1 MHDGLPT
8 AQAENR
14 LTMESAEIP
23 SGMTKSR
30 QALHLGYNSLTR
42 CSVGWMAPASQNTGF
57 TGPAGVVQW
66 PTPGM
71 DGYEV
76 LVEVSHSIASHPDL
90 AGLFRDLLQGL
101 RRVLRFDL
109 LNLVL
114 YDPVS
119 NLMRLNLLEA
129 TVPVTVPLSLAL
141 PVDDI
146 PAGWVWQQQQPLLIR
161 DLDEETRFAPALR
174 LYRES
179 GLKSYYVIPLT
190 TPQRRAGAIS
200 FGSISTDAF
209 SDSDMRLMR
218 QAADQIAVA
227 VDNVLTHESAVSY
240 QQQLAMERDRLRML
254 LEINNALV
262 THLELR
268 ELFAAIAA
276 AIRRAFRHDY
286 SSLALYNSEQNCFEI
301 RAVDLPNGRGSIREG
316 MRFGFGSPAA
326 RAFATRKPLLVNSLD
341 PETFPSEAIRLLLA
355 EGMRSGCWLPLL
367 SRDRALGT
375 LNVLSRREAAF
386 THEDLEMLRQVA
398 NQVAIAVDNALAVR
412 QIAEL
417 KDKLAEE
424 KLYLEDEIRSQY
436 NFEEII
442 GESAAWKRVLEQVE
456 TVAPTDS
463 TTLILGET
471 GTGKELIA
479 RAIHNLS
486 GRRERTFV
494 KLNCAAIP
502 TGLLESELFG
512 HEKGAFTGAI
522 SQKVGRVELAD
533 HGTLFLDEVGDI
545 PPELQPKLLRV
556 LQEREFERLGS
567 TRTMRVDVR
576 LIAATNR
583 DLVKMVA
590 AREFRSD
597 LFYRLNVFPI
607 QLPPLR
613 ERGKDIPLLVR
624 YFAQKHG
631 ENKGKH
637 IERIGAETMQALE
650 RWHWPGNVRELE
662 NLIERAVILT
672 RGTVL
677 NVPLSELKP
686 GPEAA
691 PAPNDVATLE
701 DAERDHILKALREA
715 GGLVSGPQGAAA
727 RLGLKRTTLNSKMRK
742 LGISRK
748 DYS

>member
-1 MHDGLPT
+1 MGCRRND
-8 AQAENR
+8 
-14 LTMESAEIP
+14 EIP
-23 SGMTKSR
+23 SDRGKVR
-30 QALHLGYNSLTR
+30 YNSPCPLGDEAQL
-42 CSVGWMAPASQNTGF
+42 SFASYNLKVVGTAPRGIVSDT
-57 TGPAGVVQW
+57 TPALDRYQA
-66 PTPGM
+66 
-71 DGYEV
+71 

-90 AGLFRDLLQGL
+90 AGLFHDLLQRL
-101 RRVLRFDL
+101 RRAVRFDF
-109 LNLVL
+109 LNLML
-114 YDPVS
+114 HDS
-119 NLMRLNLLEA
+119 ANNSMRLNVLEA
-129 TVPVTVPLSLAL
+129 AVPVTVPLSLAL
-141 PVDDI
+141 PVEDL

-161 DLDEETRFAPALR
+161 DLEQETRFAPAVR

-179 GLKSYYVIPLT
+179 GLRSYYVLPLT

-200 FGSISTDAF
+200 FGSTIPDAF
-209 SDSDMRLMR
+209 TDSDMRLMR
-218 QAADQIAVA
+218 EAAEQIAVA

-240 QQQLAMERDRLRML
+240 QQQLAMERDRLRLL

-268 ELFAAIAA
+268 DLFSSIST

-286 SSLALYNSEQNCFEI
+286 SSLALYNAAENHFEI
-301 RAVDLPNGRGSIREG
+301 RGLDMPNGRGLIREG
-316 MRFGFGSPAA
+316 MTFGFGSPAA
-326 RAFATRKPLLVNSLD
+326 RAFATRKPLLVNRID
-341 PETFPSEAIRLLLA
+341 EETFPSEVTRAIIA
-355 EGMRSGCWLPLL
+355 EGLRSGCWLPLI
-367 SRDRALGT
+367 SRDRVLGT
-375 LNVLSRREAAF
+375 MNVSSRRENAF
-386 THEDLEMLRQVA
+386 TQDDLELLRQVA
-398 NQVAIAVDNALAVR
+398 NQVAIAIDNALAFR
-412 QIAEL
+412 QIEEL
-417 KDKLAEE
+417 KNKLAEE
-424 KLYLEDEIRSQY
+424 KLYLEDEIRTQY

-442 GESAAWKRVLEQVE
+442 GESVAWKRVLEQVE
-456 TVAPTDS
+456 TVSPTDS
-463 TTLILGET
+463 TALILGET

-486 GRRERTFV
+486 GRHERTFV

-522 SQKVGRVELAD
+522 SQKIGRVELANG
-533 HGTLFLDEVGDI
+533 GTLFLDEVGDI

-567 TRTMRVDVR
+567 TRTLRVDLR

-583 DLVKMVA
+583 DLSKMVA

-607 QLPPLR
+607 HLPPLR
-613 ERGKDIPLLVR
+613 ERGKDIAMLVR
-624 YFAQKHG
+624 YFAQKHS
-631 ENKGKH
+631 ESKGKH
-637 IERIGAETMQALE
+637 IERIPSETMQALE

-677 NVPLSELKP
+677 NVPLAELKA
-686 GPEAA
+686 GPEAVA
-691 PAPNDVATLE
+691 SPDDVATLE

-715 GGLVSGPQGAAA
+715 RGLISGPQGAAA

-748 DYS
+748 DYT

>member
-1 MHDGLPT
+1 MFFANHNLNFGIQPDDRLGAAALPEDRY
-8 AQAENR
+8 QA
-14 LTMESAEIP
+14 
-23 SGMTKSR
+23 
-30 QALHLGYNSLTR
+30 
-42 CSVGWMAPASQNTGF
+42 
-57 TGPAGVVQW
+57 
-66 PTPGM
+66 
-71 DGYEV
+71 

-90 AGLFRDLLQGL
+90 PGLFHDLLPKLQ
-101 RRVLRFDL
+101 RSIRFDF
-109 LNLVL
+109 LNLML
-114 YDPVS
+114 HDPAT
-119 NLMRLNLLEA
+119 NLMRLNVLEA
-129 TVPVTVPLSLAL
+129 TVPITVPLSLAMPL
-141 PVDDI
+141 QDI
-146 PAGWVWQQQQPLLIR
+146 PAGWVWQHQQPLLIR
-161 DLDEETRFAPALR
+161 DLEEEKRFAPVVR
-174 LYRES
+174 LYLES
-179 GLKSYYVIPLT
+179 GLRSYYVLPLT
-190 TPQRRAGAIS
+190 TSQRRAGAIS
-200 FGSISTDAF
+200 FGSTEVDAF
-209 SDSDMRLMR
+209 SESDLRLMR
-218 QAADQIAVA
+218 QAAEQVAMA

-254 LEINNALV
+254 LEINNTLV
-262 THLELR
+262 AHLELHD
-268 ELFAAIAA
+268 LFSGISAAL
-276 AIRRAFRHDY
+276 RRAFRHDY
-286 SSLALYNSEQNCFEI
+286 SSLSLYNAEENNFVI
-301 RAVDLPNGRGSIREG
+301 RALDLPNGRGLIREG
-316 MRFGFGSPAA
+316 MSFGFGTPAA
-326 RAFATRKPLLVNSLD
+326 RAFATRKPLLVSRLD
-341 PETFPSEAIRLLLA
+341 PETFPSEIIRLLVA

-367 SRDRALGT
+367 SRDRVLGT
-375 LNVLSRREAAF
+375 LNVLSRREDAF
-386 THEDLEMLRQVA
+386 TQEDLELLRQVS
-398 NQVAIAVDNALAVR
+398 NQVAIAVDNGLAFR

-442 GESAAWKRVLEQVE
+442 GESVVWKRVLEQVE

-463 TTLILGET
+463 TALILGET

-486 GRRERTFV
+486 GRHERTFV

-522 SQKVGRVELAD
+522 TQKVGRVELAD

-567 TRTMRVDVR
+567 TRTLKVDVR

-583 DLVKMVA
+583 DLAKMVA
-590 AREFRSD
+590 DREFRSD

-624 YFAQKHG
+624 YFAQKHA
-631 ENKGKH
+631 ESKGKQ
-637 IERIGAETMQALE
+637 IERIPAESMQALE

-662 NLIERAVILT
+662 NLIERAVILS
-672 RGTVL
+672 RGNVL
-677 NVPLSELKP
+677 NVPLAELKA

-691 PAPNDVATLE
+691 PADDDSVATLE

-715 GGLVSGPQGAAA
+715 RGLISGPQGAAA

>member
-1 MHDGLPT
+1 M
-8 AQAENR
+8 
-14 LTMESAEIP
+14 
-23 SGMTKSR
+23 
-30 QALHLGYNSLTR
+30 
-42 CSVGWMAPASQNTGF
+42 
-57 TGPAGVVQW
+57 PAGHNF
-66 PTPGM
+66 GM
-71 DGYEV
+71 ASRGGALPEWSSPESERYET
-76 LVEVSHSIASHPDL
+76 LVEVSHCIASHPELSGLFQDL
-90 AGLFRDLLQGL
+90 AQRLQP
-101 RRVLRFDL
+101 RLRFDL

-114 YDPVS
+114 YDPAT
-119 NLMRLNLLEA
+119 NMMRLNVLEA

-146 PAGWVWQQQQPLLIR
+146 PAGWVWQHQQPLLIR
-161 DLDEETRFAPALR
+161 NLEEETRFAPAVR
-174 LYRES
+174 MYRES
-179 GLKSYYVIPLT
+179 GLRSYYVVPVT
-190 TPQRRAGAIS
+190 TSQRRAGAIS
-200 FGSISTDAF
+200 FGSGVVDAF

-218 QAADQIAVA
+218 EVGEQIAVA
-227 VDNVLTHESAVSY
+227 VDNVLTHETAVSY
-240 QQQLAMERDRLRML
+240 QQQLSMERDRLRML

-262 THLELR
+262 SHLESHD
-268 ELFAAIAA
+268 LFTAISAAM
-276 AIRRAFRHDY
+276 RRAFRHDY
-286 SSLALYNSEQNCFEI
+286 SSLALYNAAENAFEI
-301 RAVDLPNGRGSIREG
+301 RGLDLPNGRGLIHEG
-316 MRFGFGSPAA
+316 MTFGFGSPAA
-326 RAFATRKPLLVNSLD
+326 RAFATRKPLLVNRLD
-341 PETFPSEAIRLLLA
+341 SETFPSEVTRLMVA
-355 EGMRSGCWLPLL
+355 EGLRSGCWLPLL
-367 SRDRALGT
+367 SRDRVLGT
-375 LNVLSRREAAF
+375 LNISSRTENAF
-386 THEDLEMLRQVA
+386 TQNDVELLQQVG
-398 NQVAIAVDNALAVR
+398 NQVAIAIDNALAFR
-412 QIAEL
+412 QIADL

-442 GESAAWKRVLEQVE
+442 GESVVWKRALEQVE

-533 HGTLFLDEVGDI
+533 KGTLFLDEVGDI

-567 TRTMRVDVR
+567 TRTLRVDVR

-583 DLVKMVA
+583 DLGKMVA
-590 AREFRSD
+590 DREFRSD

-607 QLPPLR
+607 QLPALR

-631 ENKGKH
+631 ESKGKH
-637 IERIGAETMQALE
+637 IERIPSETMQALE

-672 RGTVL
+672 RGNVL
-677 NVPLSELKP
+677 NVPISELKP
-686 GPEAA
+686 GPETTTAA
-691 PAPNDVATLE
+691 HVTSLE
-701 DAERDHILKALREA
+701 DAEREHIIRALREA
-715 GGLVSGPQGAAA
+715 RGLISGPQGAAA
-727 RLGLKRTTLNSKMRK
+727 RLELKRTTLNSKMRK
-742 LGISRK
+742 LGITRR